1 VSPAAIV
8 VMAAN
13 VPIWAGIGLILLSAI
28 AGNALARRR
37 NRRLL
42 ERYDAE
48 HRE

>member
-1 VSPAAIV
+1 
-8 VMAAN
+8 MAAD

-37 NRRLL
+37 NRRMM
-42 ERYDAE
+42 ERYDSE

>member
-1 VSPAAIV
+1 MNLLTIV

-42 ERYDAE
+42 ERYDSE
-48 HRE
+48 RRE